1 MEKGERPRVRGQEG
15 LFGVTQDHVTQV
27 IVSFCFLRTGL
38 IIINYSFST
47 YWEGEKKA
55 KGVTPHPRK
64 PHSIPGKANEKNG
77 WSVFRAGEEQVRRLQ
92 STAPPSLAALLHR
105 CEHVSNSR
113 VGKPLAPR
121 ARAAAAESPRL
132 RSCGLSWG
140 RGNHACRTAGSSRF
154 LHR

>member
-1 MEKGERPRVRGQEG
+1 M
-15 LFGVTQDHVTQV
+15 
-27 IVSFCFLRTGL
+27 SFCSLRTGL
-38 IIINYSFST
+38 IIINYSSST

-64 PHSIPGKANEKNG
+64 PRSIPGKANEKNG
-77 WSVFRAGEEQVRRLQ
+77 WSAFRAGEQQVRIQ
-92 STAPPSLAALLHR
+92 SAPPPSLAALLHR
-105 CEHVSNSR
+105 CEHVRNSR

-140 RGNHACRTAGSSRF
+140 RGNHACRTAGFCTGNMELGGKQS
-154 LHR
+154 